1 MEILRRLLREPL
13 IHFLAAG
20 ALLFGL
26 YSWYGREAAPPRR
39 IVVDRS
45 ALLQFMQSRGSADPT
60 RVDQQFD
67 GLTQAQRSRLV
78 DDYIREEVLYR
89 EAKALGLEK
98 ADSVLRQR
106 LVQKMQFLLEGS
118 SDAQP
123 ADAELQQYLQAN
135 RTLYSAEAAWTFTH
149 VFVDPAE
156 RGEAAAAQRARDLLR
171 RLNAAGAQFNDSP
184 RYSDRF
190 PYLQNYVERTAAYI
204 SEQFGEPFL
213 TSLQHL
219 PVAPGRW
226 QGPLHSELGW
236 HLVMITA
243 FVPGHLPQLQEIRAQ
258 LLDDYRRERVA
269 ASREEAINAL
279 VKRYEVDL
287 RGLAVKQP

>member
-13 IHFLAAG
+13 IHFLSAG

-26 YSWYGREAAPPRR
+26 YSWYGREATPPRR

-67 GLTQAQRSRLV
+67 GLTEAQRSRLV
-78 DDYIREEVLYR
+78 DDYVREEVLYR

-98 ADSVLRQR
+98 GDSVLRQR

-123 ADAELQQYLQAN
+123 TDAELQQYLQAN
-135 RTLYSAEAAWTFTH
+135 RKMYAAEAAWTFTQ

-156 RGEAAAAQRARDLLR
+156 RGEAVAAQRARALLR
-171 RLNAAGAQFNDSP
+171 QLNAAGAQFNDSP

-204 SEQFGEPFL
+204 TEQFGEQFL
-213 TSLQHL
+213 MSLQQL

-226 QGPLHSELGW
+226 QGPLHSNLGW
-236 HLVMITA
+236 HLVMIIA
-243 FVPGHLPQLQEIRAQ
+243 FSPERVPPLQEIRAQ
-258 LLDDYRRERVA
+258 LIDDYRRERA
-269 ASREEAINAL
+269 AAARDDAINAL

-287 RGLAVKQP
+287 GALAVKQP